1 MLYFYGMGNK
11 VKGNDVQQSRVD
23 WWADGIDYET
33 RPAEKTAEGFLIAR
47 APLTSVG
54 VFTYRNADGTPR
66 RELRLPEEVFADESL
81 ATLRMK
87 PLTLLHPEESVTPKN
102 ADKLSVGSIGND
114 ITIDPYR
121 VYGSVSVTKADGIK
135 AVEEKTA
142 RGLSCGYKCDIE
154 WTSGT
159 WMGVPFDCI
168 QRNIRYNHVALVP
181 VPRAGDGNAIRMDG
195 AGTPE
200 PRENYKP
207 TNEEKMNL
215 KTIHLDGADF
225 QAEPQVIAA
234 LDKAQNRLD
243 AAEKELSQLRTD
255 SKAAAEKAAAEKAA
269 VEAERDT
276 FKERIDAMEKEMP
289 NKISEAVKSR
299 LDIVGKATAAGVEVR
314 DDMADSDIKKAV
326 VKKYYPNA
334 KLDGQEEAYINAR
347 FDCACEQAAK
357 EAENKSRQ
365 DAAETTPHNVNPTA
379 QERLDAAKAAYNKRM
394 DTAWQDEPKK

>member
-1 MLYFYGMGNK
+1 MK
-11 VKGNDVQQSRVD
+11 ENDVRQSRLD

-66 RELRLPEEVFADESL
+66 RELRLPEEVFSDESI

-87 PLTLLHPEESVTPKN
+87 PLTLLHPKEVVTPEN

-181 VPRAGDGNAIRMDG
+181 VSRAGDGNAIRMDG

-207 TNEEKMNL
+207 TNEGKMNL

-234 LDKAQNRLD
+234 LDKAQNRAD

-276 FKERIDAMEKEMP
+276 FKERLDAMEKEMP
-289 NKISEAVKSR
+289 SKIDAAVKSR
-299 LDIVGKATAAGVEVR
+299 LDIVSKATAAGVEVR

-334 KLDGQEEAYINAR
+334 NLDGQEEAYINAR

-365 DAAETTPHNVNPTA
+365 DAAETTHHNVNPTA
-379 QERLDAAKAAYNKRM
+379 QEKLEAAKKAYNERM
-394 DTAWQDEPKK
+394 DSAWQDKPNK

>member
-11 VKGNDVQQSRVD
+11 VKENDVQQSRLD

-33 RPAEKTAEGFLIAR
+33 RPAEKTDEGFLIAR

-54 VFTYRNADGTPR
+54 VFTYRNADGTQR
-66 RELRLPEEVFADESL
+66 RELRLPEEVFSYESL

-87 PLTLLHPEESVTPKN
+87 PLTLLHPEEVVTPKN

-114 ITIDPYR
+114 ITIDSYR

-225 QAEPQVIAA
+225 QAEPQVIEA
-234 LDKAQNRLD
+234 LDKAQNRID

-255 SKAAAEKAAAEKAA
+255 YKAAAEKAAAEKAA

-276 FKERIDAMEKEMP
+276 FKERLDAMEKEIP

-299 LDIVGKATAAGVEVR
+299 LDIVGKASAAGVEVR

-334 KLDGQEEAYINAR
+334 NLDGQEEAYINAR

-357 EAENKSRQ
+357 EAENKSRK
-365 DAAETTPHNVNPTA
+365 DAAENTSHNVNPTA
-379 QERLDAAKAAYNKRM
+379 QEKLEAAKKAYNERM
-394 DTAWQDEPKK
+394 DSAWQDKPNK

>member
-11 VKGNDVQQSRVD
+11 VKENDVQQSRLD

-87 PLTLLHPEESVTPKN
+87 PLTLLHPEEVVTPKN

-114 ITIDPYR
+114 ITIDSYR

-225 QAEPQVIAA
+225 QAEPQVIEA
-234 LDKAQNRLD
+234 LDKAQNRID

-276 FKERIDAMEKEMP
+276 FKERLDAMEKEMP

-365 DAAETTPHNVNPTA
+365 DAAENTSHNVNPTA

-394 DTAWQDEPKK
+394 DTAWQDEPNK